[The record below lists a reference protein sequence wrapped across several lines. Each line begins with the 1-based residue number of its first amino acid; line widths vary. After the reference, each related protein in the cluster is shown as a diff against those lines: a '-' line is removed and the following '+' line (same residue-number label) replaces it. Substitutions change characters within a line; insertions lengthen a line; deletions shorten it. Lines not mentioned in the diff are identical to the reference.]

1 MKLFIILLTCS
12 SMAFANCEGLKYCEK
27 ALTESQKAQD
37 TLIEQCDMYRRERDA
52 ALKAFK
58 EVDYEFTVTQRVGL
72 VLLGVVL
79 GAGVTIVGTK
89 R

>member
-1 MKLFIILLTCS
+1 MKLFVILLTCS
-12 SMAFANCEGLKYCEK
+12 SMAIANCEGLKYCEQ
-27 ALTESQKAQD
+27 ALIESQKAQD

-58 EVDYEFTVTQRVGL
+58 EVDYEFTATQRVGL

-79 GAGVTIVGTK
+79 GVGVTMAAK